1 MEFIL
6 NTPVVMTTPK
16 GAYLT
21 ARSGY
26 HSTGNSLIQ
35 TFNGHNDLAVDVN
48 KMCTMI
54 EIVITREPYGRPPAL
69 RTFGV
74 AIPSDRLSE
83 LHASLSHFDD
93 MGRRSTAQRL
103 PDEVEYPT

>member
-6 NTPVVMTTPK
+6 FTPVVMTTPK

-48 KMCTMI
+48 KMCT
-54 EIVITREPYGRPPAL
+54 
-69 RTFGV
+69 FGV

-103 PDEVEYPT
+103 PDEVDNPELQGVAISTHNQQID